1 MAAGDVTGCRVL
13 VVEDE
18 TLIAMEIE
26 SVLEALDCEVVG
38 PTGKLETALALVIE
52 EAFDIAILDVTV
64 RGGKIYPLAERL
76 LARGIPFALAS
87 GYGDWA
93 LPQALRDQPR
103 LLKPFTTAELEVQ
116 IRSLCGKA
124 TAGKCAKG

>member
-1 MAAGDVTGCRVL
+1 MAIGDVAGCRVL

-18 TLIAMEIE
+18 MLIAIE
-26 SVLEALDCEVVG
+26 SVLKALDCEIVG
-38 PTGKLETALALVIE
+38 PTGKLETALHLAVE

-76 LARGIPFALAS
+76 LARGIPFAFAS

-93 LPQALRDQPR
+93 LPEALRDQPR
-103 LLKPFTTAELEVQ
+103 LMKPFTLAELEVQ
-116 IRSLCGKA
+116 IRSLCGRAAARKQA
-124 TAGKCAKG
+124 SGT